1 MRRAA
6 YKKPMPFEFATAT
19 RIVFGRGT
27 VRQLPQIAQS
37 QGQRVLVV
45 TGRDTSRISPV
56 LHSLEST
63 GLTVTTFSIHSEPTL
78 DEVRRGAEVAR
89 ESQAQVVI
97 GIGGGSAVDAG
108 KAIAALAQQ
117 PQDVLYYLEV
127 VGQGHPLDTAPLPYI
142 AVPTTAGTGAE
153 VTRNAVIS
161 SPEHG
166 VKASLRHATML
177 PAVALVDA
185 ELARDCPPHITAA
198 SGMDALTQCLEAYV
212 SSRAQPMTD
221 ALCLAGIQRAVRSL
235 EKAVTDG
242 SDLDAREDM
251 ALAALFSGMALANA
265 GLGAV
270 HGFAAP
276 IGGGFHAPHGAVC
289 AILLAPVWA
298 ANLAA
303 LTDADARQRFQTAAR
318 LLTSDPAATAESALP
333 WLRDL
338 TARLHIPGLCT
349 YGIREDHLEDIATKA
364 AQASSMKGN
373 PVALSHETLAAILR
387 SAL

>member
-6 YKKPMPFEFATAT
+6 YKQPMPFEFATAT

-251 ALAALFSGMALANA
+251 ALAALFSGIALANA

-276 IGGGFHAPHGAVC
+276 IGGSFHAPHGAVC

-373 PVALSHETLAAILR
+373 PVALSHETLVAILR

>member
-1 MRRAA
+1 
-6 YKKPMPFEFATAT
+6 MPFEFATAT

-108 KAIAALAQQ
+108 KAIAALARQ

-127 VGQGHPLDTAPLPYI
+127 VGQGHPLDAAPLPYI

-166 VKASLRHATML
+166 VKASLRHASML

-235 EKAVTDG
+235 EEAVTDG

-251 ALAALFSGMALANA
+251 ALAAMFSGIALANA

-276 IGGGFHAPHGAVC
+276 IGGSFRAPHGAVC
-289 AILLAPVWA
+289 AILLAHVWT

-303 LTDADARQRFQTAAR
+303 ITNADTHQRFQTAAR
-318 LLTSDPAATAESALP
+318 LLTGDPAATAESALP

-338 TARLHIPGLCT
+338 TARMHIHGLST
-349 YGIREDHLEDIATKA
+349 YGIRESHLEDIATKA

-373 PVALSHETLAAILR
+373 PVTLPHETLVAILR
-387 SAL
+387 AGL